1 MEKAAPDPSMDG
13 SLLFSPSHLARFIIT
28 HLSAYLKNPGLL
40 HYFEYAKR
48 TETCPPL
55 HGQHLPHHGCFTRI
69 SGVNAQCGHA
79 GPRAAP
85 PSSRVPQPNDSSTFY
100 VTARQES
107 WVGLG
112 FKKRRIRNWRQ
123 QRREQRRPAGPRPS
137 GRSIFAYH
145 LGLLSIMTKSYPRAE
160 IYDHCPGSS
169 GKMLWVAVHH
179 KSFCSSL
186 VFFFFF

>member
-1 MEKAAPDPSMDG
+1 MPTAARPAHATPRVLHAYFWSECTVRPRWVPS
-13 SLLFSPSHLARFIIT
+13 
-28 HLSAYLKNPGLL
+28 SA
-40 HYFEYAKR
+40 
-48 TETCPPL
+48 
-55 HGQHLPHHGCFTRI
+55 
-69 SGVNAQCGHA
+69 
-79 GPRAAP
+79 

-107 WVGLG
+107 RVGLG

-179 KSFCSSL
+179 KSYCSSL
-186 VFFFFF
+186 LFFSPKPTIHVDSNSV